1 MTNSCETVGAV
12 ITSVARLITKHLA
25 IPNECLSLV
34 WSKPQDHHVQVTIVL
49 IPRSEE
55 SPDYLDVQTGSRGG
69 CTCMVCCHPCKDADD
84 DPDPKARE
92 RNCVECHPCNLCDR
106 CRVTMANGTSKC
118 YLCLGPEDL
127 SFLEERHSND
137 IIRLRVLAPDIFS
150 SPTS

>member
-1 MTNSCETVGAV
+1 
-12 ITSVARLITKHLA
+12 
-25 IPNECLSLV
+25 
-34 WSKPQDHHVQVTIVL
+34 
-49 IPRSEE
+49 
-55 SPDYLDVQTGSRGG
+55 
-69 CTCMVCCHPCKDADD
+69 MVCCHPCKDADD
-84 DPDPKARE
+84 DPDPNARE
-92 RNCVECHPCNLCDR
+92 RKCVECHPCNLCGR

>member
-1 MTNSCETVGAV
+1 
-12 ITSVARLITKHLA
+12 
-25 IPNECLSLV
+25 
-34 WSKPQDHHVQVTIVL
+34 
-49 IPRSEE
+49 
-55 SPDYLDVQTGSRGG
+55 
-69 CTCMVCCHPCKDADD
+69 MVCNHPCKDADD

-92 RNCVECHPCNLCDR
+92 RNCVECHPCNLCDG